1 MKSPLNHHE
10 NNGYNPIHIPISYL
24 FHPKSHSQNSIL
36 PHLYTILDFHHFIMV
51 YPSPHPVTPLCLE
64 RDSPMG
70 RQRGVSHFCVNR
82 QGFGFANA
90 EGPPLATAP
99 ATSWGWW
106 TIGKAMGKPYVRW
119 CPRERNRVQ
128 LGSHNSHNSLWVFVG
143 DISIVFMGFI
153 NQFFSRL
160 GGTTL

>member
-1 MKSPLNHHE
+1 MFVSCKELQLYIPLRVCKIPVLTAPIMISHKSHSYSTTSHQYPMKSPLNHHE

-99 ATSWGWW
+99 ATS
-106 TIGKAMGKPYVRW
+106 
-119 CPRERNRVQ
+119 
-128 LGSHNSHNSLWVFVG
+128 
-143 DISIVFMGFI
+143 
-153 NQFFSRL
+153 
-160 GGTTL
+160 